1 MAKTVLEALARAPH
15 QHPAQQLRN
24 VSEARAMGL
33 FPIHQWGG
41 WGDVEKRVQ
50 PVSDA
55 INL

>member
-1 MAKTVLEALARAPH
+1 MLEALARAPH

-41 WGDVEKRVQ
+41 WGDVEKRVR